1 MVRPCASFTDTAVDE
16 PCPGQ
21 RGHQPRPDISIQSA
35 PERPFE
41 RRPEVVMLSLGAVE
55 PGPRASQVQ
64 ARLDLLR
71 ELQVASAVIRPD
83 AGRFVTILARP
94 DLPKLASN
102 DPMNPSPAEAKALAV
117 GSLAYFGTYTVDEP
131 SKTIVLK
138 LEASTLPNQLGFE
151 GKRVIDTLTADELK
165 YTNTTAVGDL
175 GPVVTSYRRAK

>member
-1 MVRPCASFTDTAVDE
+1 MNRRAILALSSVAALGFGLLPGSAFAQQKSIKDQLVGTWTVTSQEQVRKDGSKV
-16 PCPGQ
+16 
-21 RGHQPRPDISIQSA
+21 
-35 PERPFE
+35 ERFGANPKGIAIFE
-41 RRPEVVMLSLGAVE
+41 ANG
-55 PGPRASQVQ
+55 
-64 ARLDLLR
+64 
-71 ELQVASAVIRPD
+71 I
-83 AGRFVTILARP
+83 FVTILARP

-131 SKTIVLK
+131 SKTLLLK

-151 GKRVIDTLTADELK
+151 GKRVINTLTADELK

>member
-1 MVRPCASFTDTAVDE
+1 MKPRTLLVLSATAS
-16 PCPGQ
+16 
-21 RGHQPRPDISIQSA
+21 SA
-35 PERPFE
+35 LALLSSNVMAQTKSLKDQLVGTWTVTSQEQIRKDGSKVERFGANPKGIAIFE
-41 RRPEVVMLSLGAVE
+41 ANGL
-55 PGPRASQVQ
+55 
-64 ARLDLLR
+64 
-71 ELQVASAVIRPD
+71 
-83 AGRFVTILARP
+83 FVTILARP

-131 SKTIVLK
+131 SKTILLK

-151 GKRVIDTLTADELK
+151 GKRVINTLTADELK

>member
-1 MVRPCASFTDTAVDE
+1 MN
-16 PCPGQ
+16 
-21 RGHQPRPDISIQSA
+21 
-35 PERPFE
+35 
-41 RRPEVVMLSLGAVE
+41 RRNILSLSVITTFGLALCSGSAFAQQKSIKDQLVGTWTVTSQEQVRKDGSKVERFGANPKGIAIFE
-55 PGPRASQVQ
+55 ANG
-64 ARLDLLR
+64 L
-71 ELQVASAVIRPD
+71 
-83 AGRFVTILARP
+83 FVTILARP

-131 SKTIVLK
+131 SKTILLK

-151 GKRVIDTLTADELK
+151 GKRVINTLTADELK

>member
-1 MVRPCASFTDTAVDE
+1 MN
-16 PCPGQ
+16 
-21 RGHQPRPDISIQSA
+21 
-35 PERPFE
+35 
-41 RRPEVVMLSLGAVE
+41 RRNILSLSSIAALGLDMLPGNAVAQTKSLKDQLVGTWTVTSQEQVRKDGSKVERFGANPKGITIFE
-55 PGPRASQVQ
+55 AN
-64 ARLDLLR
+64 
-71 ELQVASAVIRPD
+71 
-83 AGRFVTILARP
+83 GRFATILARP

-151 GKRVIDTLTADELK
+151 GKRVINTLTADELK

>member
-1 MVRPCASFTDTAVDE
+1 MKPRTILVLSTAASFALALLSSNVMAQTKSLKDQLVGTWTVTSQEQVRKD
-16 PCPGQ
+16 G
-21 RGHQPRPDISIQSA
+21 SKV
-35 PERPFE
+35 ERFGANPKGITIFE
-41 RRPEVVMLSLGAVE
+41 AN
-55 PGPRASQVQ
+55 
-64 ARLDLLR
+64 
-71 ELQVASAVIRPD
+71 
-83 AGRFVTILARP
+83 GRFATILARP

-102 DPMNPSPAEAKALAV
+102 DPMNPSPAEAKALAL

-151 GKRVIDTLTADELK
+151 GKRVINTLTADELK